1 MEDGVLSSASWLI
14 WTEFFCKN
22 ITDVKPIWIMHVLDK
37 LSVEVVE
44 WVEARGKLSV
54 CSLHINDL
62 VACFGH
68 EFVLSKSSIA
78 EF

>member
-1 MEDGVLSSASWLI
+1 
-14 WTEFFCKN
+14 
-22 ITDVKPIWIMHVLDK
+22 MHVLDK